1 MISIFISG
9 SNVTDLCMRKAYH
22 VALCGKNTAWGWEQG
37 KKRGRKALYMAIAI
51 IQVRGDEVLDQ
62 GSGNVGF

>member
-1 MISIFISG
+1 MT
-9 SNVTDLCMRKAYH
+9 NLCVRKVYH
-22 VALCGKNTAWGWEQG
+22 AALCGKKSAWGWEQG